1 MRLIDANILLRYLLN
16 DNMQQKVLADEAI
29 QNGSCTTIEVIAEVV
44 HVLLRVYK
52 VSRSE
57 ISMAIHHIL
66 LDVKVEN
73 LKSLRYALGLF
84 NQTSL
89 DFVDCLLVAYHKVLG
104 VDILSFDKKLNS
116 ALEKNFHIY
125 QIDLDQLGIQ

>member
-29 QNGSCTTIEVIAEVV
+29 QYGSCTTIEVIAEVV

>member
-73 LKSLRYALGLF
+73 LKSLRYAMGLF

>member
-73 LKSLRYALGLF
+73 LKSLRYAMGLF

-116 ALEKNFHIY
+116 ALEKDFHIY

>member
-116 ALEKNFHIY
+116 ALEKDFHIY

>member
-73 LKSLRYALGLF
+73 LKSLRYAMGLF

-125 QIDLDQLGIQ
+125 QTPFVG